1 MGPLSYIEKTVDY
14 AGYLG
19 PFILL
24 IITVLLLRNK
34 SVLLT
39 YYIIGY
45 ALNVGL
51 NVILKGLFQQPR
63 PSEDLRIFNASIAH
77 GKRLGFDVY
86 GMPSGHAQGAFYSFG
101 FICFALG
108 NPIITM
114 TYLAIALNTA
124 YQRVKYKN
132 HTIMQVICGGIIGT
146 IMGSIF
152 YFFSAKKITGLLK
165 YKKDDNAPL

>member
-1 MGPLSYIEKTVDY
+1 MNILYEIGAYGPI
-14 AGYLG
+14 
-19 PFILL
+19 IL
-24 IITVLLLRNK
+24 IILSWYFLWDNNNLFFYYTVGVFVNAVINL
-34 SVLLT
+34 
-39 YYIIGY
+39 
-45 ALNVGL
+45 
-51 NVILKGLFQQPR
+51 ILKGIIQEPR
-63 PSEDLRIFNASIAH
+63 PIFDSKIIKLASTH
-77 GKRLGFDVY
+77 TKHQFYSTGVPFDIY